1 MPGRAGRLIDFDE
14 FAARKVQEA
23 ERARLTPLSTLDD
36 KSGAFDC
43 VTIGNDWSRYLY
55 DGLFHLASDHGSE
68 TPSLS
73 LVFVQSRDG
82 NTGADNPDSLGGGPV
97 DKHLIYEGLSRVA
110 VDGVLAGAKSVGKH
124 TFFSVWHPELISL
137 RTSLGLPRHPA
148 QIIVSGTG
156 CVDLERIL
164 VFNVP
169 AVPVFI
175 VSTAS
180 GCERLEQAVS
190 QRQGIELIAMSHD
203 QLRAPLSFLRHER
216 GIRRISAVGGRRT
229 ASALIDQNLVRDIL
243 LTTTA
248 RVAGE
253 PNTRFYNGNH
263 TLELQTIV
271 RKKGTDPEFP
281 IVFEHS
287 TIDAGNR
294 NLFRR
299 PVV

>member
-1 MPGRAGRLIDFDE
+1 LIDFDQ
-14 FAARKVQEA
+14 FAARKVREA
-23 ERARLTPLSTLDD
+23 ERARLTALSTLDD

-55 DGLFHLASDHGSE
+55 DGPFHLASDHGSE
-68 TPSLS
+68 TPLVS

-110 VDGVLAGAKSVGKH
+110 VDGVLSGAKSVGQH
-124 TFFSVWHPELISL
+124 TFFSVWHPELVSL

-148 QIIVSGTG
+148 QIIVTGTG
-156 CVDLERIL
+156 CVDLERAL

-175 VSTAS
+175 LSTAS
-180 GCERLEQAVS
+180 GCERLAQAVS

-203 QLRAPLSFLRHER
+203 QLRAPLSFLRRER
-216 GIRRISAVGGRRT
+216 GIRRISAVGGRTT
-229 ASALIDQNLVRDIL
+229 ASALVDQNLVQDVL

-253 PNTRFYNGNH
+253 PNTPFYNGSR

-287 TIDAGNR
+287 TIAAGSR
-294 NLFRR
+294 NLFPR